1 MELFQVNWIKNGINQ
16 VQYTISEDDERALA
30 YIAYKNQV
38 YLNISNCSVKAVTGD
53 VVAEQMNRT
62 NKMMAAYN
70 DFVEK
75 YIDK

>member
-16 VQYTISEDDERALA
+16 VEYTISEDDERALA

-62 NKMMAAYN
+62 NIMMAAYN

>member
-16 VQYTISEDDERALA
+16 VEYTISEDDERALA